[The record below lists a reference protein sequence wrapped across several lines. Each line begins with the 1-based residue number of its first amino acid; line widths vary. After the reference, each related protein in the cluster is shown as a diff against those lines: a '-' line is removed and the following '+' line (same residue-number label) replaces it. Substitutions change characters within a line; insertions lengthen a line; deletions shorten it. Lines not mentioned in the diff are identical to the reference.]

1 MASRAAAALV
11 LFMRPCAALAPPPRA
26 RCLSGARPRVIR
38 SLPDDAV
45 YAGSESLK
53 AVFDRALVQQ
63 RMGDTEGA
71 LAEYQAFCD
80 AAEQNDIPPRLY
92 AEVLE
97 NIGACHLKLGDRKA
111 AIRSWERAIGIRD
124 SPTARCNLAIAFL
137 QSGRID
143 DARVH
148 AEAAAAGVDKRA
160 AELATRILADIDG
173 LRR

>member
-1 MASRAAAALV
+1 MLRAASALV
-11 LFMRPCAALAPPPRA
+11 FMRLCAALAPPPRA
-26 RCLSGARPRVIR
+26 QGGLHRCPSGGRPR

-53 AVFDRALVQQ
+53 AVFERALVQQ

-71 LAEYQAFCD
+71 LAEYEAFVD

-97 NIGACHLKLGDRKA
+97 NIGACHLKLGDRKT
-111 AIRSWERAIGIRD
+111 AIRSWERALGVRD

-148 AEAAAAGVDKRA
+148 AEAATAGGDERA
-160 AELATRILADIDG
+160 AELAARILADIDG